1 MTFRQFLTRGAEG
14 APLLAGH
21 MGSGDPPKGDY
32 GQDALERVQA
42 MTRWT
47 PQGRALGIE
56 VTKLEGAKVWGRVC
70 YKAELVGDH
79 ETGVIAGG
87 VITTFLDQLSGMA
100 AVLAMREPSTVATI
114 DIRID
119 YMRGA
124 EPGRDVLAEAH
135 CYKIGKNVAFV
146 RAAAFEDSADNP
158 IAHAAATFMLNTQ
171 RSSGADPREKKT

>member
-1 MTFRQFLTRGAEG
+1 MTT
-14 APLLAGH
+14 
-21 MGSGDPPKGDY
+21 GDPPKGGY
-32 GQDALERVQA
+32 GQGADALERVRM
-42 MTRWT
+42 MTQWT

-56 VTKLEGAKVWGRVC
+56 VTKLEGSKVCGRVP
-70 YKAELVGDH
+70 YKPELIGDP

-100 AVLAMREPSTVATI
+100 AVLAMREPTTVATI

-146 RAAAFEDSADNP
+146 RAVAFEESADNP
-158 IAHAAATFMLNTQ
+158 IAHAAAAFMLNTQ
-171 RSSGADPREKKT
+171 RQFGANAREKKA

>member
-1 MTFRQFLTRGAEG
+1 M
-14 APLLAGH
+14 
-21 MGSGDPPKGDY
+21 SVGDPPQGEY
-32 GQDALERVQA
+32 GQGHDALERVQA

-56 VTKLEGAKVWGRVC
+56 VTRLEGAKVWGRVP
-70 YKAELVGDH
+70 YKPELIGDP

-100 AVLAMREPSTVATI
+100 AVLAMREPTVVATI

-146 RAAAFEDSADNP
+146 RAVAYEESTENP
-158 IAHAAATFMLNTQ
+158 IAHAAAAFMLNTQ
-171 RSSGADPREKKT
+171 KNLGPNVRDKKP

>member
-1 MTFRQFLTRGAEG
+1 MTGGA
-14 APLLAGH
+14 
-21 MGSGDPPKGDY
+21 PPKGEY
-32 GQDALERVQA
+32 GQGQDALERVQA

-56 VTKLEGAKVWGRVC
+56 VTKLEGAKVWGRVP
-70 YKAELVGDH
+70 YKVELVGDP
-79 ETGVIAGG
+79 ETGIIAGG

-100 AVLAMREPSTVATI
+100 AVLAMREPTTVATI

-124 EPGRDVLAEAH
+124 KPGQDVLAEAH

-146 RAAAFEDSADNP
+146 RAVAYEQSADDP
-158 IAHAAATFMLNTQ
+158 IAHAAAAFMLNTQ
-171 RSSGADPREKKT
+171 RQVGANLGEKKT

>member
-1 MTFRQFLTRGAEG
+1 MS
-14 APLLAGH
+14 
-21 MGSGDPPKGDY
+21 SGEPPKGDY
-32 GQDALERVQA
+32 GLGNDALERVQA

-56 VTKLEGAKVWGRVC
+56 ITRLEGATVWGRVP
-70 YKAELVGDH
+70 YKPELIGDP

-100 AVLAMREPSTVATI
+100 AVLAMPEPTVVATI

-146 RAAAFEDSADNP
+146 RAVAYEESTDNP
-158 IAHAAATFMLNTQ
+158 IAHAASAFMLNTQ
-171 RSSGADPREKKT
+171 KKLGANLRDKKP

>member
-1 MTFRQFLTRGAEG
+1 MVNNPPTNYGEG
-14 APLLAGH
+14 A
-21 MGSGDPPKGDY
+21 
-32 GQDALERVQA
+32 DALERVQA

-56 VTKLEGAKVWGRVC
+56 VTKFEGAKVWGRAP
-70 YKAELVGDH
+70 YKAELIGDP

-100 AVLAMREPSTVATI
+100 AVLAMREPTTVATI

-124 EPGRDVLAEAH
+124 IPGRDVLAEAH
-135 CYKIGKNVAFV
+135 CYKIGRNVAFV
-146 RAAAFEDSADNP
+146 RAIAYEDGPDNP
-158 IAHAAATFMLNTQ
+158 IAQAAAAFMLN
-171 RSSGADPREKKT
+171 S